1 MHDYACSSYRNRAFF
16 GDRFIHNGDAKN
28 DGEARKTSTRLV
40 RQRNQFCRRRK
51 RYSRSDRAVEQGA
64 HQRPVLSQDGVQWQ
78 FNPPASPHFGG
89 VWERLVRSSK
99 TALKAIAGKQRVND
113 EILLTFVAEAESLL
127 NSRSLTSV
135 SSDPQ
140 DLEALTPNHFL
151 LGRLNPALPLD
162 VVTNKDLSSRR
173 DGDMR
178 KSWYSISGNAS
189 TCQS

>member
-1 MHDYACSSYRNRAFF
+1 MLKNRN
-16 GDRFIHNGDAKN
+16 
-28 DGEARKTSTRLV
+28 S
-40 RQRNQFCRRRK
+40 
-51 RYSRSDRAVEQGA
+51 
-64 HQRPVLSQDGVQWQ
+64 
-78 FNPPASPHFGG
+78 HFGG
-89 VWERLVRSSK
+89 VWELLVRSSK
-99 TALKAIAGKQRVND
+99 TALKTIAGKQRVND